1 MQLKVHIPYLRLGE
15 IDLRSTIYGLKTNLF
30 MVAWWDWVTHA
41 NRTTNCY
48 LLVANKNGII
58 AIFIMAILLYN
69 LWQLIVLNFFTLIL
83 SSLIKTFKQQC
94 IDLNSNC
101 KNLRCKNL
109 RTSHDAAGVKITAK
123 TVKQTNNLL
132 F

>member
-1 MQLKVHIPYLRLGE
+1 
-15 IDLRSTIYGLKTNLF
+15 
-30 MVAWWDWVTHA
+30 VAWLDWFTHA
-41 NRTTNCY
+41 NHTTNCY
-48 LLVANKNGII
+48 LLVANKIGII

-69 LWQLIVLNFFTLIL
+69 WWQLIVLIFFTLIL

-101 KNLRCKNL
+101 KNLR
-109 RTSHDAAGVKITAK
+109 TSHDAAGVKITAK